1 MSRKSLFRIISILF
15 VGAAVYHAAVFF
27 HPAFRSGGAHWRHA
41 VFFLI
46 DLVCAWFLLKRP
58 RWFVFAFGALTLET
72 LYGHGMHAWMM
83 WNTHGQI
90 DWLSV
95 CVLIVVPLTLAL
107 LIEDAMGRRLG

>member
-1 MSRKSLFRIISILF
+1 MSRKLLFRIISVLF
-15 VGAAVYHAAVFF
+15 VGAAVYHAAVFL

-107 LIEDAMGRRLG
+107 LIEDTLKRRTS